1 MPGYAE
7 TWQRVRA
14 VLQQRWRWL
23 YLACTVAVCV
33 VFQAM
38 SQEAFRMTTPTDAM
52 WCMGLFVVFYIAS
65 LSFIVSFDL
74 IKHA

>member
-1 MPGYAE
+1 
-7 TWQRVRA
+7 VCA

-23 YLACTVAVCV
+23 YLACTVAVCL

-65 LSFIVSFDL
+65 LCFIISFDL